1 MPPVCFMIMPYGER
15 ETGVAADVGLP
26 KVDFNA
32 LWENVYKPAIAKLG
46 YTPVRA
52 DQELGA
58 VIIKDMI
65 ERLAIS
71 SLVIADITI
80 ANANVY
86 YEVGVR
92 HAASPRG
99 CVLISAKWARP
110 AFDLAQIRHLQFPL
124 ASKAPSGAEAEA
136 LRDELVASIR
146 PYVDAASPIF
156 DLLPGYPPAQV
167 DDATSFQELVSELT
181 SFEGKV
187 RAAANI
193 ADANERKQKLQ
204 EIATSV
210 TAEPV
215 IDSLAL
221 ELLPVIRDKT
231 DFATLLAYID
241 ALPPRL
247 RDSAFVQ
254 EQRALAQ
261 SKLGNHLEAIA
272 GLEALIQL
280 RGESSER
287 RGLLGGRY
295 KKLYLQT
302 NDREYLNRAI
312 ENYTKGM
319 YLDLNDYYSPS
330 NLPRLLRTRGGRK
343 DEKAAVTA
351 AEITRAGCARKAKI
365 DPDDEWLGQT
375 MLGQAV
381 DAMDVE
387 QAAELVDDLVN
398 KRQTKWKLDV
408 TTADIQ
414 MSLKLIEAKDP
425 ALRAQ
430 FDEVLA
436 PLQQ

>member
-15 ETGVAADVGLP
+15 ETGVAADVGLT

-32 LWENVYKPAIAKLG
+32 LWTNVYQPAIEKLG
-46 YTPVRA
+46 YVAVRA
-52 DQELGA
+52 DQELGS

-92 HAASPRG
+92 HAAAPRG

-110 AFDLAQIRHLQFPL
+110 AFDLAQIRHLQFEL
-124 ASKAPSGAEAEA
+124 KSKAPSGAEADA
-136 LRDELVASIR
+136 LRDELVAAIQPHVHAS
-146 PYVDAASPIF
+146 SPIF
-156 DLLPGYPPAQV
+156 DLLPGFPPAQL
-167 DDATSFQELVSELT
+167 DDATSFQDLVSEIS
-181 SFEGKV
+181 SFEGRA

-193 ADANERKQKLQ
+193 ADANERKAKLK
-204 EIATSV
+204 EIADSV
-210 TAEPV
+210 VAEPV
-215 IDSLAL
+215 IDSIAL
-221 ELLPVIRDKT
+221 DLVPVIRDKT
-231 DFATLLAYID
+231 DFETLLAFID
-241 ALPPRL
+241 ALPERL
-247 RDSAFVQ
+247 RTSPFAQ

-280 RGESSER
+280 RGETSER

-302 NDREYLNRAI
+302 NDREYLNKAI
-312 ENYTKGM
+312 DNYTKGM

-351 AEITRAGCARKAKI
+351 AEITRAGCARKAKL

-398 KRQTKWKLDV
+398 KGQTKWKLDV
-408 TTADIQ
+408 TAADIQ
-414 MSLKLIEAKDP
+414 MSLKLIKDP

-436 PLQQ
+436 PLQR